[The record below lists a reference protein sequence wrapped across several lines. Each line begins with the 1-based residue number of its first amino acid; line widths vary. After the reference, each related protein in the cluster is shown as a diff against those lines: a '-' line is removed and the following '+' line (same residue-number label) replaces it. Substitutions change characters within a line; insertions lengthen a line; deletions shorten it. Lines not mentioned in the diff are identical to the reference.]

1 MERVPTGAGTLVF
14 VTQKADLPKQPQDD
28 VIYVLDDRRNAKMPN
43 VRVAFSYRQ
52 HTRGQMDA
60 VLVELLN
67 REDADPTAWKRTLAS
82 MRREWEL
89 HNLCYRLHLLRGSA
103 RHVDLDNKDERIG
116 LLSLLWKKGSSYR
129 KNRT

>member
-1 MERVPTGAGTLVF
+1 MERVPTEAGALVF
-14 VTQKADLPKQPQDD
+14 VTNKADLPSAPEDG
-28 VIYVLDDRRNAKMPN
+28 VVYVLDDRRNAGMPN

-52 HTRGQMDA
+52 RTREQMDA
-60 VLVELLN
+60 VLAALLD
-67 REDADPTAWKRTLAS
+67 REAKDPTGWQRTLAS

-116 LLSLLWKKGSSYR
+116 LAALLWKKALLR
-129 KNRT
+129 LKKRV